1 MDFFELHSELAIDVP
16 AEGRTN
22 EPGAEV
28 VHAILGIAQHDGEVF
43 RDVVEQDMQ
52 RMHLVND
59 RLFVQDAIV
68 EDVAFAF

>member
-1 MDFFELHSELAIDVP
+1 MDFFELHSKLAIDVP
-16 AEGRTN
+16 AKGRTN
-22 EPGAEV
+22 DAGAEV

-59 RLFVQDAIV
+59 GLFVQDAVV

>member
-1 MDFFELHSELAIDVP
+1 MDFFELHTELTIDIP

-43 RDVVEQDMQ
+43 RHVVEQDMQ

-59 RLFVQDAIV
+59 GLLVQDAVV